1 MLTNKGF
8 TLIETL
14 FVLMI
19 ICILS
24 SLSMNLHM
32 PRKSEEVSLAEIESF
47 IREAQFIAM
56 NQKVTNY
63 FCKFFF
69 PSDNLSWIRSWRVL
83 SIAWKLIFWNTYI
96 NFQWNG
102 AYQRGKDIDISC
114 SIKELSFCFSNWKRG
129 FLCSINVAQH

>member
-47 IREAQFIAM
+47 IRGAQFIAM
-56 NQKVTNY
+56 NQKVTITLQFSFHQITYHGSDHEGSYQLPENSYFETHTLTFNEMGHIKGAKTLTYHTSSKNY
-63 FCKFFF
+63 HF
-69 PSDNLSWIRSWRVL
+69 V
-83 SIAWKLIFWNTYI
+83 
-96 NFQWNG
+96 FQIGSG
-102 AYQRGKDIDISC
+102 AFYVQ
-114 SIKELSFCFSNWKRG
+114 
-129 FLCSINVAQH
+129 

>member
-56 NQKVTNY
+56 NQKVTILCN
-63 FCKFFF
+63 FL
-69 PSDNLSWIRSWRVL
+69 PIR
-83 SIAWKLIFWNTYI
+83 
-96 NFQWNG
+96 
-102 AYQRGKDIDISC
+102 
-114 SIKELSFCFSNWKRG
+114 
-129 FLCSINVAQH
+129 

>member
-32 PRKSEEVSLAEIESF
+32 PRKSEEVSLS
-47 IREAQFIAM
+47 R
-56 NQKVTNY
+56 N
-63 FCKFFF
+63 
-69 PSDNLSWIRSWRVL
+69 
-83 SIAWKLIFWNTYI
+83 
-96 NFQWNG
+96 
-102 AYQRGKDIDISC
+102 
-114 SIKELSFCFSNWKRG
+114 
-129 FLCSINVAQH
+129 

>member
-56 NQKVTNY
+56 NQKVKTLTYHAPSKNY
-63 FCKFFF
+63 HF
-69 PSDNLSWIRSWRVL
+69 V
-83 SIAWKLIFWNTYI
+83 
-96 NFQWNG
+96 FQIGSG
-102 AYQRGKDIDISC
+102 AFYVQ
-114 SIKELSFCFSNWKRG
+114 
-129 FLCSINVAQH
+129 